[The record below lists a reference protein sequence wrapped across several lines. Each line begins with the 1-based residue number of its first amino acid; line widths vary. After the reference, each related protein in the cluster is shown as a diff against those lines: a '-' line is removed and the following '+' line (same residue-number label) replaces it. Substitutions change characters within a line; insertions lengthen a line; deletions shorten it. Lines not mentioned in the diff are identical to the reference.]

1 MFLKHFTEEWDDDV
15 KWMDDDTELTGDAA
29 HESGALLPDF
39 PTELKAPPAKISS
52 TKTLK
57 AQETN
62 HASASTDHVRDHSPT
77 DHVPDQPSLK
87 QFSEECDDDDDD
99 DEVKWMDEDIGWAD
113 DTADGAADNA
123 DTLLPEFPTTISAT
137 SAKPITKKEL
147 QVKETKQFSISID
160 RVPDQLP
167 SLKNLS
173 EEWDDDE
180 DVKWTD
186 EDIGWADEAINES
199 SDLLSELPTEITTST
214 HEPTPKEEPANR
226 VSDQLSKDHVSD
238 QPPSLKYLSE
248 EWDDDDDIGWSDE
261 AAGEAADSTDVLL
274 PEFPTEISTSSAKPI
289 IKKAPKPKR
298 IKHDWTSKELK
309 RLLKTVKQ
317 SHDNAGSIDWTKVT
331 SHFPHHTLQSCI
343 SVYTKTT
350 GTNDLAHR
358 LSQCKQKMS
367 SEDEQKLVEIICR
380 RGECDWDGVSTELM
394 ESTGIAKGSFY
405 LKTLWARRLCPKA
418 QTAPQ
423 WTRDRTEQLKSVLKV
438 HGNEPVFL
446 TYRFF
451 PQYTPG
457 MISIMIGRLGTDRE
471 ALDPRESSIPKV
483 KIQRRRPLHL

>member
-1 MFLKHFTEEWDDDV
+1 
-15 KWMDDDTELTGDAA
+15 MDDAELTGDAA

-57 AQETN
+57 AKKTN
-62 HASASTDHVRDHSPT
+62 HASTSTDHVQDHSPT

-87 QFSEECDDDDDD
+87 QFSEEWDDDD
-99 DEVKWMDEDIGWAD
+99 DE
-113 DTADGAADNA
+113 
-123 DTLLPEFPTTISAT
+123 
-137 SAKPITKKEL
+137 
-147 QVKETKQFSISID
+147 
-160 RVPDQLP
+160 
-167 SLKNLS
+167 
-173 EEWDDDE
+173 
-180 DVKWTD
+180 VKWTD
-186 EDIGWADEAINES
+186 EDIGWADEAVDES
-199 SDLLSELPTEITTST
+199 SDLLSEFPTEITTST
-214 HEPTPKEEPANR
+214 DESTPKEEPANR

-248 EWDDDDDIGWSDE
+248 EWGDDDDIGWSD
-261 AAGEAADSTDVLL
+261 EAADSTDVLL

-380 RGECDWDGVSTELM
+380 RGECDWDGVSMELM